1 MTIGGTP
8 AKHKKDQQAKF
19 IKARYR
25 QSELRDSRSSR
36 LLAEHIYK
44 DDYLT
49 QSFRKLR
56 PAQHHAENASKI
68 KIKRTNQIQDI
79 SKRNQML
86 ASETDVRYS
95 KQSFKSRLNLNESS
109 ENMPNIESAGSTA
122 DQQAGLQGLSNQV
135 DTLDASEKND
145 GSVLINILDQ
155 DSNSKR

>member
-1 MTIGGTP
+1 
-8 AKHKKDQQAKF
+8 
-19 IKARYR
+19 
-25 QSELRDSRSSR
+25 
-36 LLAEHIYK
+36 
-44 DDYLT
+44 
-49 QSFRKLR
+49 
-56 PAQHHAENASKI
+56 
-68 KIKRTNQIQDI
+68 
-79 SKRNQML
+79 ML